1 MANWVKLVI
10 VAAPSGAGKTT
21 IVRHLLATFP
31 SLAFSVSA
39 TTRARRAHEIDGRD
53 YHFLTVDQ
61 FKKRVAENGFLEWEE
76 VYAGSFYGTLMS
88 EIRRMKSLDRD
99 IIFDVDV
106 KGALNIKKN
115 YPDGSLALFIKPP
128 SLEILAERLK
138 SRGTESPESLAKRLE
153 KADFELTFESHFDR
167 TVVNDRLE
175 DALAEAEVAVRTF
188 LKKSTDSD
196 L

>member
-1 MANWVKLVI
+1 MSNWVKLVI

-21 IVRHLLATFP
+21 IVRHLLESFP
-31 SLAFSVSA
+31 NLAFSVSA
-39 TTRARRAHEIDGRD
+39 TTRPRREYEIDGRD
-53 YHFLTVDQ
+53 YHFLTVEE

-106 KGALNIKKN
+106 KGALNIKRN

-128 SLEILAERLK
+128 SLEVLADRLR
-138 SRGTESPESLAKRLE
+138 SRGTETPESLAKRLE
-153 KADFELTFESHFDR
+153 KADYELTFEKNFDL
-167 TVVNDRLE
+167 TIVNDRLA
-175 DALAEAEVAVRTF
+175 DAVRDAERAVRRF
-188 LKKSTDSD
+188 LGRGEDSE